1 MLLQL
6 NITNFA
12 LIEKLSISF
21 ENGFNVFSGE
31 TGAGKSILVDAI
43 NYVLGSKFNKD
54 FIRTGENKTYVEAV
68 FSIENEK
75 TKKVLG
81 DLSIDYDDI
90 VIITREVFS
99 SGRSIIKIN
108 GKSVILASLKLLS
121 STLIDIHGQHENV
134 SLLEHSNHINYLD
147 YFGGDEIAKHLQEY
161 ENFYNRLTEI
171 DNKIRDLKGNDGERE
186 KLLNYLKYQIDEIN
200 NSKLRVNEEEQLNE
214 RYEVLTHAEK
224 INNALNSAY
233 EVLHGGSESSRSVYD
248 LLGLV
253 LKELKAIEKYY
264 DKAKAISDSLQ
275 EAYYLIE
282 QNISEVRSIKDEI
295 YYDAEEL
302 GSINNRIYE
311 ISKLKKKYG
320 ENLSDILNYSNT
332 IQNQYNE
339 LVNSSEIIAKLENE
353 RVKVYNKCREMALK
367 IHSIRVKYAKD
378 LEEEVKME
386 LSYVG
391 LDKSMFVIEVN
402 EEEKLYFNGCDKV
415 QFMIS
420 TNPGEPTKPLEKVA
434 SGGELSRIMLA
445 LKTVFVDRDEIPTVI
460 FDEIDTGISGRI
472 AQRVAEKMFLISTN
486 HQVFCVTHLPQIASL
501 SDNHYLIFKEIKEN
515 KTFTNVNK
523 LNISQKEEEVAR
535 MVGGAEV
542 TNITIQ
548 NAIEMIKLG
557 EKVKKNILQEKSIK
571 I

>member
-21 ENGFNVFSGE
+21 EMGFNVFSGE

-54 FIRTGENKTYVEAV
+54 FIRTGENKTYVEAL

-75 TKKVLG
+75 TKKLLESL
-81 DLSIDYDDI
+81 DIDYDDI

-108 GKSVILASLKLLS
+108 DKSVTLTSLKLLS

-147 YFGGDEIAKHLQEY
+147 FFGGEEISNHLHEY

-200 NSKLRVNEEEQLNE
+200 NSKLRVNEEEELNE

-233 EVLHGGSESSRSVYD
+233 EVLHGGTESSRSIYD
-248 LLGLV
+248 LLGMV
-253 LKELKAIEKYY
+253 LKELKSIEKYY
-264 DKAKAISDSLQ
+264 DKAKSISDSLQ

-282 QNISEVRSIKDEI
+282 QNISEVRSVKDEI

-320 ENLSDILNYSNT
+320 ENISDILNYNNT

-339 LVNSSEIIAKLENE
+339 LVNSSEVIAQLENE
-353 RVKVYNKCREMALK
+353 RLRVYNKCREIALN
-367 IHSIRVKYAKD
+367 IHNMRVKQAKH
-378 LEEEVKME
+378 LEEKVKTE

-391 LDKSMFVIEVN
+391 LDKSVFVIEVN
-402 EEEKLYFNGCDKV
+402 EEEKLHSNGCDRV

-445 LKTVFVDRDEIPTVI
+445 LKTVFVDKDEIPTVI

-486 HQVFCVTHLPQIASL
+486 HQVFCVTHLPQIASM
-501 SDNHYLIFKEIKEN
+501 SDSHYLIYKEIKEN

-523 LNISQKEEEVAR
+523 LNISQKEQEVAR

-548 NAIEMIKLG
+548 NAIEMVKLG
-557 EKVKKNILQEKSIK
+557 EKVKENILKEKSIK

>member
-21 ENGFNVFSGE
+21 EDGFNVFSGE

-75 TKKVLG
+75 TRKVLVDFG
-81 DLSIDYDDI
+81 IDFEDI
-90 VIITREVFS
+90 LIITREVFS

-108 GKSVILASLKLLS
+108 DKSVILTSLKSLS

-147 YFGGDEIAKHLQEY
+147 YFGGEEISNQLKIY
-161 ENFYNRLTEI
+161 ENFYNKLTEI
-171 DNKIRDLKGNDGERE
+171 DNKIKSLKGDHGERE

-200 NSKLRVNEEEQLNE
+200 NSKLRVNEEEELNE

-224 INNALNSAY
+224 INNALNTGY
-233 EVLHGGSESSRSVYD
+233 EVLYGGSESSKSVYD

-253 LKELKAIEKYY
+253 LKELKTIEKYY
-264 DKAKAISDSLQ
+264 DKAKVISNSLQ
-275 EAYYLIE
+275 EAYFLIE
-282 QNISEVRSIKDEI
+282 QNISEVRSVKDEI
-295 YYDAEEL
+295 YYDADEL
-302 GSINNRIYE
+302 ANINNRIYE

-320 ENLSDILNYSNT
+320 ENISDILNYNNAL
-332 IQNQYNE
+332 QNQYNE
-339 LVNSSEIIAKLENE
+339 LVNSSEIIDKLENE
-353 RVKVYNKCREMALK
+353 HTRVYNKCKEIAVD
-367 IHSIRVKYAKD
+367 IHTLRIKYAKR
-378 LEEEVKME
+378 LEEKVKNE

-391 LDKSMFVIEVN
+391 LDKSKFVIEVIDD
-402 EEEKLYFNGCDKV
+402 EKLYLNGCDKV

-420 TNPGEPTKPLEKVA
+420 TNPGEPTKALEKVA

-445 LKTVFVDRDEIPTVI
+445 LKTVFVDKDEIPTVI

-486 HQVFCVTHLPQIASL
+486 HQVFCVTHLPQIASM
-501 SDNHYLIFKEIKEN
+501 SDSHYLIYKEVKDN

-523 LNISQKEEEVAR
+523 LNIGEKEQEIAR

-548 NAIEMIKLG
+548 SSMEMIKLG
-557 EKVKKNILQEKSIK
+557 EKVKRNILQEKE
-571 I
+571 